1 MFVLQTLFISSY
13 LAEPWQ
19 VLGESEGVT
28 ECVRV
33 REAIGSIID
42 CVSLSPPLIFAG
54 GPAWRLS
61 VFSV

>member
-1 MFVLQTLFISSY
+1 MFVLQTLFISSH

-19 VLGESEGVT
+19 VRGEGEGVT

-42 CVSLSPPLIFAG
+42 CVSLFPPLIFAG
-54 GPAWRLS
+54 GPS
-61 VFSV
+61 V